1 MQQHVVS
8 SDYFG
13 FFFVIL
19 TLLAIFAGFLDE
31 ASDLSALG
39 VDFDK
44 GADFPFVGAIFV
56 VFFMGGFSTVFP
68 FTGFAGGAGFVVA
81 FAAGLAAS
89 GFL

>member
-13 FFFVIL
+13 FFLVIL

-31 ASDLSALG
+31 ASDLPALG
-39 VDFDK
+39 VDFDN

-56 VFFMGGFSTVFP
+56 VFFVGGFSAAFP
-68 FTGFAGGAGFVVA
+68 FTGFAAGADFVVA
-81 FAAGLAAS
+81 FATGLTGS